1 MLVRLSKAGPSS
13 RPATKALAL
22 RQAYAQLAPPTPP
35 SSTATPSPPKPTEPR
50 SVAPSSGART
60 TSAVLRPNPG
70 APRISLPAHFGANQL
85 VPVPEAKLAQLS
97 SIVRSFRAP
106 IRYAF
111 AYGSGI
117 FAQTPSLADSPSAST
132 KQPMLDFIFATTH
145 ADHFHSINLQ
155 QNPSHYPGYARLA
168 GSEAVSWVQRKGGAG
183 VWFNAFCE
191 VEGAVRSRQKG
202 LLRWEKACRRRS

>member
-1 MLVRLSKAGPSS
+1 
-13 RPATKALAL
+13 
-22 RQAYAQLAPPTPP
+22 
-35 SSTATPSPPKPTEPR
+35 
-50 SVAPSSGART
+50 
-60 TSAVLRPNPG
+60 
-70 APRISLPAHFGANQL
+70 
-85 VPVPEAKLAQLS
+85 VPEAKLAQLS

-117 FAQTPSLADSPSAST
+117 FAQTPSLGDSPSSSSST
-132 KQPMLDFIFATTH
+132 KKPMLDFIFATTH

-191 VEGAVRSRQKG
+191 VEGAVRCIRSALLSRGSRQRESAG
-202 LLRWEKACRRRS
+202 LNWGGGES

>member
-1 MLVRLSKAGPSS
+1 
-13 RPATKALAL
+13 
-22 RQAYAQLAPPTPP
+22 
-35 SSTATPSPPKPTEPR
+35 
-50 SVAPSSGART
+50 
-60 TSAVLRPNPG
+60 
-70 APRISLPAHFGANQL
+70 
-85 VPVPEAKLAQLS
+85 VPEAKLAQLS

-117 FAQTPSLADSPSAST
+117 FAQTPSLGDSPSSSST
-132 KQPMLDFIFATTH
+132 KKPMLDFIFATTH

-191 VEGAVRSRQKG
+191 VEGAVRCIRSALLSRGSRQRERAG
-202 LLRWEKACRRRS
+202 LNWGGGES